1 MASLLQSPSTVATDA
16 EISALITSATT
27 LDLSDAQMVALCRRA
42 LADLLT
48 GKRPVVGYR
57 IAGVEMTFS
66 MFQAQAAEKYY
77 QDRID
82 SRGEAQFATNLAE
95 FP

>member
-1 MASLLQSPSTVATDA
+1 MPLWSLSTVATDA

-42 LADLLT
+42 VADLLT
-48 GKRPVVGYR
+48 QKRPVVGYR

-66 MFQAQAAEKYY
+66 IFQAQAAEKYY
-77 QDRID
+77 QERID
-82 SRGEAQFATNLAE
+82 GRGDAQMVVAFAE
-95 FP
+95 FDT